1 MILHAINQAA
11 LVKSTDNSGY
21 SCNMRAKENMN
32 SAVKKKNRLK
42 RLLFRTLPVVALL
55 AALLAALLL
64 VSGTQRE
71 SAGIDGTYID
81 NSFIWVLTVTVLAL
95 AILIWNIA
103 YRLLALIR
111 KVRNGVPG
119 ALLSARWVRNFI
131 ALSLPPALI
140 VFFFSGWF
148 LTSTIDS
155 WFDVQ
160 VETALADSLQLGQE
174 FLDTRTL
181 EVRNQLID
189 TAGDLSDLPEDGETL
204 RQALL
209 SRVRS
214 AGPIEL
220 TVMETG
226 GTLVATANINARTGL
241 PERPGDFAILQTIQQ
256 GEYAAAEPTA
266 DGSLQIRV
274 IQLMPATYP
283 GTSPRILQAIYPLPP
298 DITSL
303 TRSIEQEYHRYQ
315 NVSYLRQS
323 LKQSFLLVLS
333 LVLLLTI
340 LLAILAALNAARR
353 MVAPLSS
360 LSSATREVAAGDF
373 GKEIAAGQR
382 DEIGFL
388 VDSFNRMT
396 QALKA
401 ASRAAEESRA
411 ELQAQGEYLET
422 VLGNLSSGVLT
433 LDDQGRM
440 ITTNTACN
448 QILGLADGFSAS
460 LSNAAPG
467 GLELERLTAYSP
479 FLASFIDAIRQQVGR
494 GRNEWQQE
502 IRIERPG
509 TPLVLLMRGSR
520 LPMIR
525 PAGENPK
532 DGHVVVFDDVTI
544 LNQAQ
549 RDAAWSEVARRLAHE
564 VKNPLTPIRLAAERL
579 RMKLADKLEPAD
591 SALLDKASA
600 TIVSQVEALR
610 RLVDA
615 FGDYAQEPQLNPQPL
630 RLDEL
635 IREVVV
641 LYQQGGSSLDF
652 ELDLCPGPDGLAAD
666 SDRLRQML
674 HNLIRNSQE
683 AGEDGPV
690 TVSIRSERVGIGAAQ
705 RLKLVLCDNGPGFPQ
720 VVLEKPF
727 EPYVSNKARGSGL
740 GLAICRKIISEHN
753 GSIAITNTPG
763 GGAQVSISL
772 PLSLE

>member
-1 MILHAINQAA
+1 M
-11 LVKSTDNSGY
+11 
-21 SCNMRAKENMN
+21 
-32 SAVKKKNRLK
+32 
-42 RLLFRTLPVVALL
+42 
-55 AALLAALLL
+55 
-64 VSGTQRE
+64 
-71 SAGIDGTYID
+71 
-81 NSFIWVLTVTVLAL
+81 
-95 AILIWNIA
+95 
-103 YRLLALIR
+103 
-111 KVRNGVPG
+111 
-119 ALLSARWVRNFI
+119 
-131 ALSLPPALI
+131 
-140 VFFFSGWF
+140 
-148 LTSTIDS
+148 
-155 WFDVQ
+155 
-160 VETALADSLQLGQE
+160 
-174 FLDTRTL
+174 
-181 EVRNQLID
+181 
-189 TAGDLSDLPEDGETL
+189 
-204 RQALL
+204 
-209 SRVRS
+209 
-214 AGPIEL
+214 
-220 TVMETG
+220 
-226 GTLVATANINARTGL
+226 
-241 PERPGDFAILQTIQQ
+241 
-256 GEYAAAEPTA
+256 
-266 DGSLQIRV
+266 
-274 IQLMPATYP
+274 
-283 GTSPRILQAIYPLPP
+283 LQAIYPLPP

-353 MVAPLSS
+353 MVSPLSS

-373 GKEIAAGQR
+373 GKEIATGQR

-388 VDSFNRMT
+388 VDSFNKMT

-460 LSNAAPG
+460 LSNAGPG
-467 GLELERLTAYSP
+467 GHELEQLTAYAP
-479 FLASFIDAIRQQVGR
+479 FLASFIDAIKQQVER
-494 GRNEWQQE
+494 GRDEWQQE
-502 IRIERPG
+502 IRIDRPG

-525 PAGENPK
+525 HAGENPK

-615 FGDYAQEPQLNPQPL
+615 FGDYAQEPQLNLEPL

-641 LYQQGGSSLDF
+641 LYQQGGSNLGF

-690 TVSIRSERVGIGAAQ
+690 TVSITSERVKSGAAQ
-705 RLKLVLCDNGPGFPQ
+705 RLQLVLSDNGPGFPE

-753 GSIAITNTPG
+753 GSIAITNPPE
-763 GGAQVSISL
+763 GGAQVTISL
-772 PLSLE
+772 PLPLE